1 MPVEIT
7 VVIPTRDESA
17 QIAEAVSALRWAAE
31 VIVVDGDSSD
41 GTGALAAAAGARV
54 IDAGPMTIGAKRNAG
69 IEAAKHEWILALDAD
84 ERVTDELRG
93 RIEAIVGGRALTH
106 AAYRIRFRNF
116 FLGRELRHG
125 PYGRDRH
132 VRLFTRDRRYTTSK
146 VHERLE
152 TIADVGDIMEPIHHQ
167 PFRDFPHYI
176 RKVVQYARWGA
187 DDIRGRGERVGYTD
201 ILFRPWW
208 RFIRDYL
215 LWGAFLDGFPG
226 FLVCAYA
233 GVGTFLKYCYA
244 FVEQE
249 YP

>member
-1 MPVEIT
+1 MSVEVT

-17 QIAEAVSALRWAAE
+17 QIAEAVSALGWAAE

-54 IDAGPMTIGAKRNAG
+54 IGGGPMTIGAKRNAG
-69 IEAAKHEWILALDAD
+69 IAAATHEWILALDAD

-93 RIEAIVGGRALTH
+93 RIESIVEGRVPRH

-116 FLGRELRHG
+116 FLGKELKHG

-132 VRLFTRDRRYTTSK
+132 VRLFTRDRRYTTSN

-152 TIADVGDIMEPIHHQ
+152 PIADVGEIIEPIHHR

-187 DDIRGRGERVGYTD
+187 DDIRNRGDRVGYTD
-201 ILFRPWW
+201 LLFRPWW
-208 RFIRDYL
+208 RFTRDYVV
-215 LWGAFLDGFPG
+215 WGAFLDGLPG

-233 GVGTFLKYCYA
+233 GIGTFLKYCYA

>member
-17 QIAEAVSALRWAAE
+17 QITEAVAALRWAGE

-41 GTGALAAAAGARV
+41 GTAALAAAAGARV
-54 IDAGPMTIGAKRNAG
+54 IDASPMTIGAKRNAG
-69 IEAAKHEWILALDAD
+69 IEAATHEWILALDAD
-84 ERVTDELRG
+84 ERVSDELRT
-93 RIEAIVGGRALTH
+93 RIEAIVRAPAH

-116 FLGRELRHG
+116 FLGRELKHG

-132 VRLFTRDRRYTTSK
+132 VRLFTRDRRYTTSN
-146 VHERLE
+146 VHEHLE
-152 TIADVGDIMEPIHHQ
+152 VIADVGEIDEAIHHR

-187 DDIRGRGERVGYTD
+187 DDIRSRGKRVGYAD
-201 ILFRPWW
+201 VLFRPWW
-208 RFIRDYL
+208 RFTRDYL
-215 LWGAFLDGFPG
+215 LWGAFRDGFPG

>member
-1 MPVEIT
+1 MPVDVT

-17 QIAEAVSALRWAAE
+17 QIAEAVGAALRAAE
-31 VIVVDGDSSD
+31 VIVVDGDSTD
-41 GTGALAAAAGARV
+41 DTGSLAMSAGARV
-54 IDAGPMTIGAKRNAG
+54 IDAGPVTIGAKRNAG
-69 IEAAKHEWILALDAD
+69 IAAASTKWILALDAD
-84 ERVTDELRG
+84 ERVTDELWA
-93 RIEAIVGGRALTH
+93 RIDAITRTPGH

-116 FLGRELRHG
+116 FLGRELKHG

-132 VRLFTRDRRYTTSK
+132 VRLFTNDRRYTTTN

-152 TIADVGDIMEPIHHQ
+152 TIDDVGDLEEPITHR

-187 DDIRGRGERVGYTD
+187 DDLRNHGRRVGYID
-201 ILFRPWW
+201 VLFRPWW
-208 RFIRDYL
+208 RFTRDYVI
-215 LWGAFLDGFPG
+215 WGAFLDGFPG

-244 FVEQE
+244 FVDQE
-249 YP
+249 YQ